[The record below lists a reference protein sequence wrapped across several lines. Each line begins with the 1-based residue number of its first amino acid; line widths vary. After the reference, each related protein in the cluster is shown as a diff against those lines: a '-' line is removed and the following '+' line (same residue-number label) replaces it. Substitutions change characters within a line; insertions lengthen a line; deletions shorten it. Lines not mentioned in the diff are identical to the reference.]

1 MGDFILLALHPR
13 LCPEQLSF
21 HFSSSPICKDH
32 LPLPQERAQNQVS
45 PGWWSPLVVQAKTQ
59 PTKRLVKGFPRP
71 EISMLKPSLFSSIP
85 SSGMKTIRA
94 IQGCLELGP
103 GQTPWKELHAGWG
116 QARTAVCVGSW
127 GRARRAPRPP
137 CLGLKSSP
145 PFYSCVILI
154 TMEFSKW
161 APCWT
166 KTRILGIL
174 PSYTPVDE
182 RSWLNKYSLIPECR
196 LHAWK
201 YMLHQRIA
209 KSMTIFFFLVLVF
222 FALFPFSHTP
232 SSF

>member
-1 MGDFILLALHPR
+1 MDKAGARRVSALKKIENQVFRGFRISFISRWEEREEEPR
-13 LCPEQLSF
+13 LPLVPTCWAWKPPGPSSF
-21 HFSSSPICKDH
+21 QACGH
-32 LPLPQERAQNQVS
+32 LGGSATEKQVS
-45 PGWWSPLVVQAKTQ
+45 GGAHGS
-59 PTKRLVKGFPRP
+59 
-71 EISMLKPSLFSSIP
+71 
-85 SSGMKTIRA
+85 
-94 IQGCLELGP
+94 
-103 GQTPWKELHAGWG
+103 
-116 QARTAVCVGSW
+116 VGSW

-182 RSWLNKYSLIPECR
+182 RSWLNNYSLIPECR

-201 YMLHQRIA
+201 YMVHQRLA